1 MTFLL
6 NQHRRVQHRREGRG
20 AGVIILLLVIVS
32 ACSFYNL
39 TQPTASAQMQ
49 PEQIK
54 KPTQPPPPPITMPP
68 WTIKGGTKPPPC
80 PGCPTLPSPGD
91 INTSGG
97 GRGFVVSLIIS
108 AITTLG
114 LAVPLLRR
122 LLY

>member
-20 AGVIILLLVIVS
+20 TGVIILLLVIVS
-32 ACSFYNL
+32 ACSFYSL
-39 TQPTASAQMQ
+39 TQLTAASAQMQ
-49 PEQIK
+49 LLTEK
-54 KPTQPPPPPITMPP
+54 KPTQPPPITMPP
-68 WTIKGGTKPPPC
+68 WTISGGTKPPPC
-80 PGCPTLPSPGD
+80 PGCPTFATGD
-91 INTSGG
+91 INTRGG